1 MQDWIWLTGQ
11 TLRQSLELA
20 ESAPIPN
27 RKIAVQGTDMKVL
40 ASVLLAVLFS
50 ISAAA
55 QADDMDINYC
65 KDLTAEDFY
74 AAAKWS
80 FAKRKYQIEEDTPSS
95 VIGAQKGKKVQIAM
109 TAPGQIAIRWVPG
122 FGYTSDGWLKNLKY
136 DMLWKLAGKA
146 EQGMVSINWCK
157 DLSEDDFNSTAKLS
171 LEQGRYQIEEDT
183 SSRLIGSQ
191 QGKKV
196 EIAMTEPGHIV
207 IRWVPGFGY
216 SSDKWL
222 RNVFVNLTW
231 HLAE

>member
-1 MQDWIWLTGQ
+1 
-11 TLRQSLELA
+11 
-20 ESAPIPN
+20 
-27 RKIAVQGTDMKVL
+27 MKAL
-40 ASVLLAVLFS
+40 ASILLAVLFS

-55 QADDMDINYC
+55 QADNMDIKYC

-74 AAAKWS
+74 ATAKWS
-80 FAKRKYQIEEDTPSS
+80 FAKRRYQIEEDTPSS

-122 FGYTSDGWLKNLKY
+122 FGHTSDGWLKNLKH

-146 EQGMVSINWCK
+146 EQGEVSINWCK

-171 LEQGRYQIEEDT
+171 LERGRYQIEEDT

-196 EIAMTEPGHIV
+196 EIAMTEPGQIA
-207 IRWVPGFGY
+207 IRWVPDYGH

-222 RNVFVNLTW
+222 RNIFVNLTW
-231 HLAE
+231 QLAE